1 MGIIPHI
8 LEIGVQFYIARKED
22 AAINLGKYLHHTE
35 DAPPVKSLHFPF
47 QGLSPNHFEFL
58 STDIGFIFW
67 YLKRFIYFFGYG
79 KHLDFIG
86 ILALAQVIPT
96 ASLEFIHLLIT
107 IREYRLCRVNFSR

>member
-8 LEIGVQFYIARKED
+8 LKIGIQFYIARKED
-22 AAINLGKYLHHTE
+22 AAINLGKYLHHTK

-47 QGLSPNHFEFL
+47 QGLSLNHFVFL
-58 STDIGFIFW
+58 YTGISFIFW
-67 YLKRFIYFFGYG
+67 YLERFIYFFGYG

-96 ASLEFIHLLIT
+96 ASLPFIL
-107 IREYRLCRVNFSR
+107 F

>member
-8 LEIGVQFYIARKED
+8 LKIGIQFYIARKED

-47 QGLSPNHFEFL
+47 QGLSLNHFVFL
-58 STDIGFIFW
+58 YTGISFIFW
-67 YLKRFIYFFGYG
+67 YLERFIYFFGYG

-86 ILALAQVIPT
+86 ILALA
-96 ASLEFIHLLIT
+96 
-107 IREYRLCRVNFSR
+107 

>member
-47 QGLSPNHFEFL
+47 QGLSPNNFEFL

-67 YLKRFIYFFGYG
+67 YLNRFISFFVYG
-79 KHLDFIG
+79 IYLDFIG
-86 ILALAQVIPT
+86 LLALAHFILA
-96 ASLEFIHLLIT
+96 ASLP
-107 IREYRLCRVNFSR
+107 